1 MADDCEILILYY
13 SLTGHTAAL
22 ADELRRGVTA
32 TTGCTAN
39 VRTVAPLGS
48 PVNAVPDEGPPY
60 ASKADFA
67 SCAGLALGSPTRFGN
82 MAAPLKAFLDST
94 SDLWI
99 SGSMIGKPACVFVS
113 TSSLHGGQEATL
125 LSMMLPLFHHGMV
138 VLGVPYSEAALMDTL
153 SGGTPY
159 GASHFAGPHGE
170 HDITQHER
178 QIARSLGRRLAATAL
193 MLRRDQS
200 S

>member
-13 SLTGHTAAL
+13 SRTGHTAAL
-22 ADELRRGVTA
+22 ASELRHGVSA
-32 TTGCTAN
+32 TSGCTAKL
-39 VRTVAPLGS
+39 RTVAPLGS
-48 PVNAVPDEGPPY
+48 PADAVPDQGPPY
-60 ASKADFA
+60 ATKADFG

-82 MAAPLKAFLDST
+82 MAAPLQAFLDST

-159 GASHFAGPHGE
+159 GASHFAGADGGRE
-170 HDITQHER
+170 ITQHEL
-178 QIARSLGRRLAATAL
+178 QIARGVGARLAATAL
-193 MLRRDQS
+193 LLSRDQS